1 MVRFDPTKKEITLD
15 EIKEITIPL
24 FKKYGFKSAYLYGY
38 YTENTEIQDIDME
51 FIVEHTEKTELM
63 TMGAWYDLIDE
74 FEEHLHIPCQILD
87 TQMLETDNYDLQCEF
102 NKTAILIYEDK

>member
-38 YTENTEIQDIDME
+38 YAENTEIQDIDME

-63 TMGAWYDLIDE
+63 TLVKVRWRHSYRFLSLTLALITINRRPLSSVTLWWLPWHSL
-74 FEEHLHIPCQILD
+74 FWA
-87 TQMLETDNYDLQCEF
+87 M
-102 NKTAILIYEDK
+102 

>member
-1 MVRFDPTKKEITLD
+1 
-15 EIKEITIPL
+15 
-24 FKKYGFKSAYLYGY
+24 
-38 YTENTEIQDIDME
+38 
-51 FIVEHTEKTELM
+51 M